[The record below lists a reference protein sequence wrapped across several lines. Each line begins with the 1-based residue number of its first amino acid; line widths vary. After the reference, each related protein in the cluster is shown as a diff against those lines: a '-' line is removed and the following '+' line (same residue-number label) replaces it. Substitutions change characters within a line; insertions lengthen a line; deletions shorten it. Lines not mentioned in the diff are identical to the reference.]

1 MDYYKKYIEQ
11 LNRYAGGFGI
21 VVCKDWGASVAPLQA
36 CLDDL
41 QGLSDAYLDEADEE
55 HKRAKLER
63 RAAVG
68 DYLTKLDVVADK
80 DEIVRGMMAQLGEVA
95 TGARELV
102 KSGEWTKEQYIKWH
116 QVYNTCIMLWEQK
129 ANEIAVELG
138 VAQTPEKKDRK
149 AANFADIVNTTQSKE
164 DVLRRL
170 HKAIDGKS
178 GAYVGRVLSRAI
190 ELGLLND
197 IPTQAQYVQ
206 EFKLNGS
213 WAGIHK
219 YAKRNYQYNC
229 TEDEIDRISAINI

>member
-11 LNRYAGGFGI
+11 LNRYAGGLGI

-102 KSGEWTKEQYIKWH
+102 KSGEWTKEQYMKWY
-116 QVYNTCIMLWEQK
+116 QQYNNCITLWEQK
-129 ANEIAVELG
+129 ANEIAVELDITG
-138 VAQTPEKKDRK
+138 TPEKEK
-149 AANFADIVNTTQSKE
+149 ADMAHDINVTQLFVTIE
-164 DVLRRL
+164 DYREFFSGENLLCAQWARR
-170 HKAIDGKS
+170 AFIFIES
-178 GAYVGRVLSRAI
+178 GRLYLDMK
-190 ELGLLND
+190 ND
-197 IPTQAQYVQ
+197 IKTLYD
-206 EFKLNGS
+206 
-213 WAGIHK
+213 GIKKK
-219 YAKRNYQYNC
+219 YPQIASLKTFQNTLKTLRNK
-229 TEDEIDRISAINI
+229 AL